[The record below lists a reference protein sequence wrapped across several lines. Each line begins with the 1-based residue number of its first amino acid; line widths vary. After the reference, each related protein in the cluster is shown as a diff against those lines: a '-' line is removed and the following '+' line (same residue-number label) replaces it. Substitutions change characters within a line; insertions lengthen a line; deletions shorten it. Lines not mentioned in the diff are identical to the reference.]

1 MNTKFKYQLSSL
13 LYSFV
18 LMILFSSCSS
28 NFLTGRKFNLDLVK
42 VEKKQAPK
50 ASKTY
55 PEFTKIEPSEIL
67 LAYNEDPDV
76 LNEKFKIEVTEPS
89 KLEKATFN
97 PSPDFEN
104 FSEKYIEL
112 AAFDTSKVKSNIE
125 LPKENKKGKT
135 WDGFSIASFS
145 ISLFAILLLF
155 TFPLLTILEFIL
167 IFFFFEILLAVAS
180 IIFGAIGLKR
190 TSKKKSKGRGFAII
204 GFCLGI
210 AQLLYWIGITILLLI
225 LISAFI

>member
-1 MNTKFKYQLSSL
+1 
-13 LYSFV
+13 
-18 LMILFSSCSS
+18 MILFSSCSS

-55 PEFTKIEPSEIL
+55 PEFTKIEPTEIL
-67 LAYNEDPDV
+67 LASNENPII
-76 LNEKFKIEVTEPS
+76 LNEQFEIEVTEPS

-97 PSPDFEN
+97 LSPDLEN

-112 AAFDTSKVKSNIE
+112 AAVDTSKVKSNIE
-125 LPKENKKGKT
+125 LPNENKKVKT

-145 ISLFAILLLF
+145 ISVLAILLLLA
-155 TFPLLTILEFIL
+155 FPLLSILEFIL

-190 TSKKKSKGRGFAII
+190 TSKKKRRGRGFAIL
-204 GFCLGI
+204 GLCLGI
-210 AQLLYWIGITILLLI
+210 AQILYWIGITILIVL
-225 LISAFI
+225 LISAYI